1 MRAKLTHMRGTAV
14 IALRGT
20 LAAVGIGFAAVG
32 MAAALMATGAQATQV
47 EHARIDD
54 QWSYVSE
61 DFCGDLTV
69 LLEGNDRGSLVAR
82 TSGQSSLPRYTVNH
96 HGGSTITNL
105 ATHKAFTFR
114 WNYLEQD
121 LRATDNGDGTA
132 TVISQIPG
140 PEKIYGP
147 DGQLVS
153 FNGGTMR
160 LRLTIDLAGT
170 PSDPSD
176 DSVVGEEVV
185 SSNGGPAQD
194 DTPFCDE
201 FRDLTS

>member
-1 MRAKLTHMRGTAV
+1 MRGKLTHTGGIAVTAV
-14 IALRGT
+14 LGT
-20 LAAVGIGFAAVG
+20 LAMVGLGLVAVA
-32 MAAALMATGAQATQV
+32 MTAALMATGAQATQV
-47 EHARIDD
+47 EHARIDH
-54 QWSYVSE
+54 QWSYVRE

-82 TSGQSSLPRYTVNH
+82 TSGQSGLARYTVNH
-96 HGGSTITNL
+96 HGGSMITNL
-105 ATHKAFTFR
+105 ATEKAFKFR

-147 DGQLVS
+147 DGQVVS

-176 DSVVGEEVV
+176 DSVVGEEVL

-194 DTPFCDE
+194 DTAFCDE
-201 FRDLTS
+201 FHDLTT

>member
-1 MRAKLTHMRGTAV
+1 MRAKLTNTRGIAVTALLG
-14 IALRGT
+14 A
-20 LAAVGIGFAAVG
+20 LAAVGLGLAAVA
-32 MAAALMATGAQATQV
+32 MTAALMATGAQATQV

-54 QWSYVSE
+54 QWSYLSE

-69 LLEGNDRGSLVAR
+69 LLAGNDSGSLVAR

-105 ATHKAFTFR
+105 TTEKAFTFR
-114 WNYLEQD
+114 WNYVEQD

-176 DSVVGEEVV
+176 DSVVNEEVL
-185 SSNGGPAQD
+185 SSNGGPPQD
-194 DTPFCDE
+194 DIAFCDE